1 MKFQKLKRM
10 IAVCMTACVCI
21 AGGGATTAMA
31 ATPATMGVSTA
42 AVKTMD
48 ADGTNQIVD
57 SGKIEKDLTW
67 YRISDQSAVRSWT
80 VKMAKPGTIHV
91 VAQQAYLDAT
101 GDADVAGLTV
111 KFSGNGVAST
121 KTSKENYEDN
131 GIADYQI
138 SFTVSKA
145 GTYTIQTS
153 GYKKDVTTVGLTLVV
168 REYGST
174 TTNTA
179 KAKATTISPT
189 QNKSGLIT
197 LGGVDAY
204 WYKFSLASAQRNA
217 LTVKNTSADSTIYC
231 QLITPSSSNLG
242 SPVYPIAANKVL
254 TIDVYSPSKVPL
266 NWPKG
271 TYYLKVYRKSKND
284 SAPFEVSRKAY
295 ISAMSIS
302 ISDQTY
308 TGKALTPSVKIKNG
322 SSTLK
327 KGTDYKVSYS
337 NNKNV
342 GTAKVTIKGIGKYEG
357 TTTKTFQ
364 ILPKGSSVTKTT
376 PGKKK
381 LTVQWKKV
389 SGISGYQV
397 RYAASKSMK
406 SATTVKA
413 AAAKTKVSC
422 TKNIKSGKKYYVQIR
437 TYKKVGGK
445 TYYSK
450 WSNAVQS
457 KAVK

>member
-31 ATPATMGVSTA
+31 ATTATMGVSTA
-42 AVKTMD
+42 AVETME

-57 SGKIEKDLTW
+57 SNKIEKDLTW
-67 YRISDQSAVRSWT
+67 YRISDQSAVRSWI

-153 GYKKDVTTVGLTLVV
+153 GYKKDVTTVGLALVV

-179 KAKATTISPT
+179 KAKAATISPT
-189 QNKSGLIT
+189 QNKAGLIT

-204 WYKFSLASAQRNA
+204 WYKFNLASAQRNA

-231 QLITPSSSNLG
+231 QLITPTSSNLG
-242 SPVYPIAANKVL
+242 SPVYSIAANKVL
-254 TIDVYSPSKVPL
+254 TIDVYSPAKVPL

-337 NNKNV
+337 NNKKV

-364 ILPKGSSVTKTT
+364 ILPKGTAVTKTT

-381 LTVQWKKV
+381 LTVQWKKI
-389 SGISGYQV
+389 SGISGYEV
-397 RYAASKSMK
+397 RYATAKSMK

-450 WSNAVQS
+450 WSKAVQS